1 MSARKVMK
9 CRKCGKK
16 AIVSLKTYKISLC
29 ETCFPPFFER
39 LVERDVKKYRII
51 RENERVLAAVSGGK
65 DSVALLSA
73 LKALKDVS
81 SNLNFHIEAL
91 HIDLGIGEY
100 SRRSSEVCRELC
112 QELEIEL
119 NTVKLSEYGFTI
131 SDVST
136 RKVCSVCGNAKRY
149 IFNRFARENGFDVIA
164 TGHNADDILAN
175 FFKNWL
181 AGNRWW
187 IEKQSPRTEG
197 FDRVVTRIR
206 PLFLRT
212 EKENA
217 IYVLTKQLPFLA
229 DECPNAPQDRWKEII
244 YEIEAKVPGFKQNFV
259 RNMFKE
265 KKEVSEFRYCSVCG
279 EVSTSEICQFCR
291 NVMKYG
297 HSIHAVESAE
307 EAIKKQNRE

>member
-1 MSARKVMK
+1 MKGGETKK
-9 CRKCGKK
+9 CRKCRKR
-16 AIVSLKTYKISLC
+16 AVVSLKTYKISLC
-29 ETCFPPFFER
+29 DTCFPPFFER
-39 LVERDVKKYRII
+39 LVERDVKKYKII
-51 RENERVLAAVSGGK
+51 KEDERVLAAVSGGK
-65 DSVALLSA
+65 DSVALLST
-73 LKALKDVS
+73 LKAIS
-81 SNLNFHIEAL
+81 SSLNFHIEAL

-100 SRRSSEVCRELC
+100 SRKSTEICKKLC

-119 NTVKLSEYGFTI
+119 NTVKLAEYGFTI

-136 RKVCSVCGNAKRY
+136 KKVCSVCGNAKRY

-181 AGNRWW
+181 SGNRWW

-197 FDRVVTRIR
+197 FDRVITRIR

-217 IYVLTKQLPFLA
+217 IYVLTRHLPFLA

-244 YEIEAKVPGFKQNFV
+244 YEIEAKIPGFKQNFV

-265 KKEVSEFRYCSVCG
+265 KKEVSDFRYCSICG

-291 NVMKYG
+291 NIMKYG
-297 HSIHAVESAE
+297 
-307 EAIKKQNRE
+307 KNREA

>member
-1 MSARKVMK
+1 MK
-9 CRKCGKK
+9 GGKAKKCKKCGKR
-16 AIVSLKTYKISLC
+16 AVVSLKNYKISLC
-29 ETCFPPFFER
+29 QDCFPPFFER
-39 LVERDVKKYRII
+39 LIERDVKKYRVI

-73 LKALKDVS
+73 LSALS
-81 SNLNFHIEAL
+81 SNFNFHLEAL

-100 SRRSSEVCRELC
+100 SRRSAEVCRKLC
-112 QELEIEL
+112 QELGIEL
-119 NTVKLSEYGFTI
+119 NTVRLSEYGFTI
-131 SDVST
+131 SDVNT

-187 IEKQSPRTEG
+187 IEKQMPRTEG

-206 PLFLRT
+206 PLILRT

-217 IYVLTKQLPFLA
+217 VYVLTKQLPFLA

-244 YEIEAKVPGFKQNFV
+244 YEIEAKIPGFKQNFV

-265 KKEVSEFRYCSVCG
+265 SKEIPEFRYCSVCG
-279 EVSTSEICQFCR
+279 EISTSEICQFCR
-291 NVMKYG
+291 NVMRYG
-297 HSIHAVESAE
+297 QIAMVARSSAE
-307 EAIKKQNRE
+307 SSEEVAKKE